1 LLKYKLMAMWL
12 RDFPYPGALLQ
23 ESAIAA
29 SQIPDGDLD
38 FVSWQMAD
46 LVPNLDLQTT
56 LW

>member
-1 LLKYKLMAMWL
+1 MAMWL

-38 FVSWQMAD
+38 FVSWRQIWCQIWIFK
-46 LVPNLDLQTT
+46 LPSGKQT
-56 LW
+56 